1 MKKRYML
8 TLTEEKMVRLKKVI
22 KELGLPPSILS
33 KMIDDNLDQTTEF
46 FEELRDRV
54 KAGEQLTFSDVLG
67 IVYGTMAKAVSAV
80 AEEERK
86 IKA

>member
-33 KMIDDNLDQTTEF
+33 KMIDENLDQTTDF

-67 IVYGTMAKAVSAV
+67 IVYGTMAKAVSAA

>member
-33 KMIDDNLDQTTEF
+33 KMIDDNLEQISDF

-54 KAGEQLTFSDVLG
+54 NAGEQLTFSDVLG
-67 IVYGTMAKAVSAV
+67 MVYGTMAKAAKDA

-86 IKA
+86 IKE